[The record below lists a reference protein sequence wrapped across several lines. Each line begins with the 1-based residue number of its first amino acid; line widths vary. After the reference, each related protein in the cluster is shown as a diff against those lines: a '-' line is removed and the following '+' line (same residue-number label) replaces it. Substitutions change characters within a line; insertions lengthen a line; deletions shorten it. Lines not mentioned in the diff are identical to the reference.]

1 MEGFLTYYYEYHV
14 LFVTGIEYVEST
26 SIQGAAVLKLQFYPC
41 NDMSQAMS
49 DTVAYANRS
58 RAFMPPGTVPPL
70 VMRFDA
76 GSVPVADLVFR
87 SATRSIGE
95 SQDLALNTIRPFFAT
110 LPGVSAPPPFGG
122 SARSVVINIDP
133 ERMSAYG
140 ISPDEIVTAI
150 TKGEVISP
158 AGNMYLGSSYPI
170 VPTNSIVHIVKDLEA
185 LAVRPGSFPSIHVG
199 DVAKVID
206 GSDIVTSYALVDS
219 RRAEAGTSGGQR
231 PD

>member
-95 SQDLALNTIRPFFAT
+95 SQDLALNNIR
-110 LPGVSAPPPFGG
+110 V
-122 SARSVVINIDP
+122 N
-133 ERMSAYG
+133 
-140 ISPDEIVTAI
+140 
-150 TKGEVISP
+150 
-158 AGNMYLGSSYPI
+158 
-170 VPTNSIVHIVKDLEA
+170 
-185 LAVRPGSFPSIHVG
+185 
-199 DVAKVID
+199 
-206 GSDIVTSYALVDS
+206 
-219 RRAEAGTSGGQR
+219 QR
-231 PD
+231 